1 MRTRL
6 ASLFVIF
13 CIFAVARPVDAAIY
27 FDQVR
32 YNRSLTSSVRN
43 PSTPTSRCLYYNAQ
57 GICMIEQFID
67 PSNYNPDRYR
77 TYPRYDRDYLSRERR
92 YSNRYDDDEYDR
104 YYDWSYDDEDYYD
117 FDFDEFLDGD
127 DDDDDDDC

>member
-1 MRTRL
+1 
-6 ASLFVIF
+6 
-13 CIFAVARPVDAAIY
+13 
-27 FDQVR
+27 
-32 YNRSLTSSVRN
+32 
-43 PSTPTSRCLYYNAQ
+43 
-57 GICMIEQFID
+57 
-67 PSNYNPDRYR
+67 SNYNPDRYR